1 LQSLLDQQDTGW
13 RLLWR
18 DDGSS
23 DRSAELVEA
32 FAQANPG
39 RVSRLRDPPAR
50 LGVAAAFHALA
61 CAAPPE
67 TSLAFCDQDDV
78 WLPEKLTRARTALA
92 AIPAGTPALYAS
104 RQILVDATL
113 RPIGRSP
120 ALRRPPD
127 FAMALTQNLATGC
140 TVILNPAVAALFRAA
155 PPPSG
160 SLHDWWCYILVMA
173 AGGELIF
180 DDTPSVLYRQ
190 HAANVIGAPASR
202 PARALAALRRGPAPV
217 MALLRTHLATLLAH
231 PELLTPDALQTTR
244 GIDTALREGPS
255 ARIRALRHHNLRRQT
270 SAQTALFAL
279 WFLSG

>member
-61 CAAPPE
+61 CAASPE

-92 AIPAGTPALYAS
+92 AIPAGRPALYAS
-104 RQILVDATL
+104 RQMLVDATL

-140 TVILNPAVAALFRAA
+140 TVVLNPPAAALFRAA

-231 PELLTPDALQTTR
+231 SELLTPDALQTTS

-255 ARIRALRHHNLRRQT
+255 ARLRALRHHNLRRQT